1 MTEPGGAHP
10 EEVMLHAFLDRA
22 LDVEEQ
28 TAMDVH
34 LAGCALCAAR
44 LAELQALFACLE
56 DLPDTPLQRPLDG
69 EVLASI
75 RRRAAVPR
83 ACRVAIAVQLA
94 LGALVLV
101 LARHWV
107 IDALTGLTS
116 MPLQEQLAASVS
128 DVFGDLSLLWAWIEQ
143 SVASLPNPFVEWV
156 SRLPAIPF
164 VVSQWGPVM
173 AAALALWLAGNSLL
187 LRSPH
192 VGRKSRRSALG
203 GRGR

>member
-10 EEVMLHAFLDRA
+10 EEVMLHAFLDRG
-22 LDVEEQ
+22 LDAEEQ
-28 TAMDVH
+28 AAIDVH
-34 LAGCALCAAR
+34 LAGCPFCAAR
-44 LAELQALFACLE
+44 LAELQALFARLE
-56 DLPDTPLQRPLDG
+56 DLPDTPLQRRLDG
-69 EVLASI
+69 DVLASI
-75 RRRAAVPR
+75 RRGAAEPR
-83 ACRVAIAVQLA
+83 AYRVAIAVQLA

-116 MPLQEQLAASVS
+116 IPLQDRLVASVS
-128 DVFGDLSLLWAWIEQ
+128 DAFGDLSLLWPWVER
-143 SVASLPNPFVEWV
+143 SVASLPNPFVDWV
-156 SRLPAIPF
+156 PRLPAIPF
-164 VVSQWGPVM
+164 VMSQWGPVM

>member
-1 MTEPGGAHP
+1 MTKPGGAHP

-22 LDVEEQ
+22 LDAEEQ
-28 TAMDVH
+28 AAIDVH
-34 LAGCALCAAR
+34 FEGCPFCAAR
-44 LAELQALFACLE
+44 LAELQALFARLE

-69 EVLASI
+69 DVLASI

-83 ACRVAIAVQLA
+83 AYRVAIAVQLA

-116 MPLQEQLAASVS
+116 MPLQDRLVASVRES
-128 DVFGDLSLLWAWIEQ
+128 FGDLSLLWPWVERSA
-143 SVASLPNPFVEWV
+143 ASLPNPFVDWV
-156 SRLPAIPF
+156 SRLPAIPL
-164 VVSQWGPVM
+164 VVSQWGPLM
-173 AAALALWLAGNSLL
+173 AAALALWLLGNGLL

-192 VGRKSRRSALG
+192 VCRKSRRSGLG

>member
-1 MTEPGGAHP
+1 MTKPGGAHP

-22 LDVEEQ
+22 LDAEER
-28 TAMDVH
+28 AAIDVH
-34 LAGCALCAAR
+34 LEGCPFCAAR

-69 EVLASI
+69 HVLASI

-83 ACRVAIAVQLA
+83 AYRVAIAVQLA

-116 MPLQEQLAASVS
+116 MPLQDRLVASVRES
-128 DVFGDLSLLWAWIEQ
+128 FGDLSLLWPWVERSA
-143 SVASLPNPFVEWV
+143 ASLPNPFVDWV
-156 SRLPAIPF
+156 SRLPAIPL
-164 VVSQWGPVM
+164 VVSQWGPLM
-173 AAALALWLAGNSLL
+173 AAALALWLLGNGLL

-192 VGRKSRRSALG
+192 ASRKSRRSDLG

>member
-10 EEVMLHAFLDRA
+10 EEVMLHVFLDRA
-22 LDVEEQ
+22 LDAEEQ
-28 TAMDVH
+28 AAIDVH
-34 LAGCALCAAR
+34 LAGCPLCAAR
-44 LAELQALFACLE
+44 LAELQALFALLE

-69 EVLASI
+69 DVLASI

-83 ACRVAIAVQLA
+83 AYRVAIAVQLA

-116 MPLQEQLAASVS
+116 MPLQDRLAASVS
-128 DVFGDLSLLWAWIEQ
+128 DVFGDLSLLWPWVEQ
-143 SVASLPNPFVEWV
+143 SVASLPNPFVDWV

-173 AAALALWLAGNSLL
+173 AAALALWLVGNSLL

-192 VGRKSRRSALG
+192 VGRKSRGSALG